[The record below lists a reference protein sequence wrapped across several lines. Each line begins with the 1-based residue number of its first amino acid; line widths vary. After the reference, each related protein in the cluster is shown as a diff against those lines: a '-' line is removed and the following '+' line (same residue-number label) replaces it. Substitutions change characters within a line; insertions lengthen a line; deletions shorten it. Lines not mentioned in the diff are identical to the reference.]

1 MSNET
6 EKASRDR
13 SGSNVTPCFYCLGDR
28 PDVHGELPDLVVLYI
43 TERATC
49 VEEALREFEE
59 YEKELGEPM
68 RLNVIVHSDHVAYFD
83 SFA

>member
-1 MSNET
+1 MSDET
-6 EKASRDR
+6 EKATRSV
-13 SGSNVTPCFYCLGDR
+13 SGSNRTLCFYCLGDR

-43 TERATC
+43 AERASS

-59 YEKELGEPM
+59 YEKELGENM
-68 RLNVIVHSDHVAYFD
+68 RLNVIVHSDQVAYFE